1 LNILGQMLEF
11 ISLIRFNL
19 NMKSESAIILSGIIM
34 ISSGF
39 LLFYVMDNSLNL
51 DNVVR
56 YTKHAGIFVGLLGI
70 GVTIAG
76 ILLRLT
82 GRELPSIQENTDI

>member
-1 LNILGQMLEF
+1 
-11 ISLIRFNL
+11 
-19 NMKSESAIILSGIIM
+19 MKSESAIILSGIIM

-39 LLFYVMDNSLNL
+39 LLFYVMGNSLNL
-51 DNVVR
+51 DNVAR

-82 GRELPSIQENTDI
+82 GRELPSIQENADI